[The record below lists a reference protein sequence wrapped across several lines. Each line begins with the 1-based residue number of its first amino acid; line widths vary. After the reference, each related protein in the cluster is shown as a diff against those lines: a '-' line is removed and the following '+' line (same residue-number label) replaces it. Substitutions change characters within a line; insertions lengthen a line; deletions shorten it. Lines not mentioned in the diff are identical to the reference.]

1 MKKRSYVSI
10 LIATCM
16 VAGMLSG
23 CSFGGSSDESA
34 SSDTA
39 EATVQV
45 EENEHLAVNTVIAY
59 SAGSDSDWSYG
70 NQRKE
75 FPDKEKCYVRI
86 ASVLTTDKGKYE
98 NDAVVV
104 TYRFTG
110 TDKCVVNISDG
121 LVEEVDTGNSNVK
134 EFTHTI
140 YANTEKNA
148 SEDVVIFQYI
158 PQDADGMTLEVI
170 YDDQVATRY
179 DARNAIYF
187 TSNGDNTV
195 QEVTEEPAATED
207 VTPTEDDNSDAK
219 RENGTN

>member
-1 MKKRSYVSI
+1 MKKRIYISI

-16 VAGMLSG
+16 MTGMLSG
-23 CSFGGSSDESA
+23 CSFGSSADDEVK
-34 SSDTA
+34 T
-39 EATVQV
+39 TVEV
-45 EENEHLAVNTVIAY
+45 KENDHLSVNTVIAY

-75 FPDKEKCYVRI
+75 FPDNEKCYVRI
-86 ASVLTTDKGKYE
+86 SSVLTTDKGKYE
-98 NDAVVV
+98 NNAVVV

-110 TDKCVVNISDG
+110 TNKCEVNVSDG
-121 LVEEVDTGNSNVK
+121 LVEEAETGNSNNR

-140 YANTEKNA
+140 YASTEKNA
-148 SEDVVIFQYI
+148 AEDIVIFQYI
-158 PQDADGMTLEVI
+158 PQDAEGMTLEVI

-187 TSNGDNTV
+187 TSSGNNTV
-195 QEVTEEPAATED
+195 QEVTEDAVSA
-207 VTPTEDDNSDAK
+207 EDDNSDAK